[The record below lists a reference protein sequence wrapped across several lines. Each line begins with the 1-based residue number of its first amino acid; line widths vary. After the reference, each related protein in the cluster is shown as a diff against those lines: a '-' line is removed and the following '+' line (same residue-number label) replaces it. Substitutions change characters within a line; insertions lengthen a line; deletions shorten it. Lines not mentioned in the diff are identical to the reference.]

1 MRVLVATL
9 PLWGHI
15 QPVLPL
21 AAALQRR
28 GHGLLWATGPD
39 ACARI
44 AGLGISTAPA
54 GLTEADFADRR
65 AEGQRRT
72 AHLPPDERPNWLAP
86 WLFGAARTGPMLRDL
101 TPVVAEWR
109 PDLVVHDQ
117 AEYAAAIAASAAGIP
132 HVTHGF
138 GDVLPK
144 QRVGRTGDDVADLWR
159 GAGLEPRPYG
169 GSYDHLYLDLYPPSL
184 ALAPRDHIHD
194 LQRIRPVPTLAPTP
208 PPVPDDLRHLADRP
222 LVYVTF
228 GTVFN
233 EARLLGSVVDAIAS
247 LPVSVVATVG
257 LNNDPAMFGN
267 QPAHV
272 HVTQF
277 VPQDD
282 LLPHCAA
289 VVSHGG
295 SGTFLA
301 SLARGLPQV
310 LLPQGADQ
318 FLNADAGERAGV
330 AIVLRP
336 QEQEPDRVREAVA
349 AALEDQG
356 LRDRAGVLAAEIAE
370 MPSADE
376 VVDRLDLLLSPS

>member
-21 AAALQRR
+21 ATALQRR
-28 GHGLLWATGPD
+28 GHELVWATGPD
-39 ACARI
+39 ACPRI
-44 AGLGISTAPA
+44 GRLGITTAPA
-54 GLTEADFADRR
+54 GPTEADFAAAR

-72 AHLPPDERPNWLAP
+72 ADLPPDERPDWLAP
-86 WLFGAARTGPMLRDL
+86 WLFGAARAGPMLRDL
-101 TPVVAEWR
+101 TPIVEDWQ

-117 AEYAAAIAASAAGIP
+117 AEYASAIAASAAGVI

-144 QRVGRTGDDVADLWR
+144 HRVARTGDDVAELWR
-159 GAGLEPRPYG
+159 EAGLSPRPYG

-184 ALAPRDHIHD
+184 ALAPRDHIRD
-194 LQRIRPVPTLAPTP
+194 LQRIRPVPPLPSNPQPLSA
-208 PPVPDDLRHLADRP
+208 DLRHLDGRP
-222 LVYVTF
+222 LVYATF

-233 EARLLGSVVDAIAS
+233 DARLLSAVVSAISS
-247 LPVSVVATVG
+247 LPISVVATVG
-257 LNNDPAMFGN
+257 LNNDPAMLGS

-272 HVTQF
+272 HVTRF

-301 SLARGLPQV
+301 SLARGLPQL

-336 QEQEPDRVREAVA
+336 DEQEPRRVREALA
-349 AALEDQG
+349 TALEDPDV
-356 LRDRAGVLAAEIAE
+356 RDRAGVLAAEIAA

-376 VVDRLDLLLSPS
+376 VVDRLANLVSAS

>member
-1 MRVLVATL
+1 MRVLVTTL

-21 AAALQRR
+21 AKALQQR
-28 GHGLLWATGPD
+28 GHEVLWASGPD
-39 ACARI
+39 ACVRI
-44 AGLGISTAPA
+44 GRLDITTAAA
-54 GLTEADFADRR
+54 GLTEADFAVAR

-72 AHLPPDERPNWLAP
+72 AHLPPEERPRWLSP
-86 WLFGAARTGPMLRDL
+86 WLFGAARAGPMLRDL
-101 TPVVAEWR
+101 TPIVEEWQ

-117 AEYAAAIAASAAGIP
+117 AEYASAIVASAAGIV

-138 GDVLPK
+138 GDVLPAD
-144 QRVGRTGDDVADLWR
+144 RVVATGEDVAGLWR
-159 GAGLEPRPYG
+159 EAGLAPSPYG
-169 GSYDHLYLDLYPPSL
+169 GSYDHLYLDIYPPSL
-184 ALAPRDHIHD
+184 AVVPRDHIRH
-194 LQRIRPVPTLAPTP
+194 LQRIRPVPSLPSTP
-208 PPVPDDLRHLADRP
+208 PPLPADLRHLAGRP
-222 LVYVTF
+222 LVYATL

-233 EARLLGSVVDAIAS
+233 EPDLLVGVVDAIAT
-247 LPVSVVATVG
+247 LPVAVVATVG
-257 LNNDPAMFGN
+257 FNNDPATFGD

-272 HVTQF
+272 HVAQF

-282 LLPHCAA
+282 VLSRCAA

-318 FLNADAGERAGV
+318 FLNADAAERAGV

-336 QEQEPDRVREAVA
+336 SEQDPSRVRDALAAV
-349 AALEDQG
+349 LEDG
-356 LRDRAGVLAAEIAE
+356 GMRERAGVLAAEIAG
-370 MPSADE
+370 MPSPDS
-376 VVDRLDLLLSPS
+376 VVGRLELMPAG

>member
-9 PLWGHI
+9 PLWGHV

-21 AAALQRR
+21 ATALQRR
-28 GHGLLWATGPD
+28 GHELVWASGHD

-44 AGLGISTAPA
+44 GRLGIRTAPA
-54 GLTEADFADRR
+54 GLTEAHFAAAR

-86 WLFGAARTGPMLRDL
+86 WLFGVARAGPMRRDL
-101 TPVVAEWR
+101 TAIVEDWR
-109 PDLVVHDQ
+109 PDLVIHDQ
-117 AEYAAAIAASAAGIP
+117 AEYASAIVAGAAGII

-144 QRVGRTGDDVADLWR
+144 QRVAATSDDVAELWR
-159 GAGLEPRPYG
+159 EAGLTPRPYG

-184 ALAPRDHIHD
+184 ALSPRDHIRD
-194 LQRIRPVPTLAPTP
+194 VQRIRPVPPRASPAAPLPVDVRRLA
-208 PPVPDDLRHLADRP
+208 HRP

-233 EARLLGSVVDAIAS
+233 EPRVLADVVDAIS
-247 LPVSVVATVG
+247 TLPISVVATVG
-257 LNNDPAMFGN
+257 HNNEPAMFGD

-272 HVTQF
+272 LVTHF

-336 QEQEPDRVREAVA
+336 HEQEPGRVREALA
-349 AALEDQG
+349 AALEDPG
-356 LRDRAGVLAAEIAE
+356 LRVRAGALAAEIAA

-376 VVDRLDLLLSPS
+376 VVDRLARLLSAG

>member
-21 AAALQRR
+21 ATALQRR
-28 GHGLLWATGPD
+28 GHELVWATGPD

-44 AGLGISTAPA
+44 GRLGIATAPA
-54 GLTEADFADRR
+54 GLPEADFAAAR

-86 WLFGAARTGPMLRDL
+86 WLFGAARAGPMRRDL
-101 TPVVAEWR
+101 IPIVEDWE

-117 AEYAAAIAASAAGIP
+117 AEYAAAIVASAAGII

-159 GAGLEPRPYG
+159 EAGLTPSPYG

-184 ALAPRDHIHD
+184 AITPREHIRD
-194 LQRIRPVPTLAPTP
+194 LQRIRPVPPLASTP
-208 PPVPDDLRHLADRP
+208 QPLPADLRQLSGRP
-222 LVYVTF
+222 LVYATF

-233 EARLLGSVVDAIAS
+233 EARLLGNVVDAISS
-247 LPVSVVATVG
+247 LPISVVATVG
-257 LNNDPAMFGN
+257 LNNDPAMFGD

-272 HVTQF
+272 HVAQF

-336 QEQEPDRVREAVA
+336 HEQEPRRVREALA
-349 AALEDQG
+349 AALEDRV
-356 LRDRAGVLAAEIAE
+356 LRDRAGVLAAEIAQ

-376 VVDRLDLLLSPS
+376 VVDRLALMA